1 MPQVSE
7 IRSNLKR
14 VTTTYDE
21 EMAIPQVLLEEYNS
35 RDVVDRPMTTEE
47 QEGLC
52 QKYEWNYAAAGRQRW
67 HDQRRFMGAEN
78 EAMRLVN
85 IMHPHTFF
93 RKLCHAGVDA
103 RIEAPSFD
111 VWVPEDETGKLI
123 KVKRERTN
131 GRMWLADNS
140 VNGRVGVSAWV
151 WDKSLKQRVRRQ
163 VTTLQYP
170 CGPEWS
176 LLHFDEFDVP
186 IAEKYRGWRTA
197 LLHLLIADVLTEDE
211 VNLAFGPVPLHCVS
225 LYYRQ
230 QLYTH
235 RQRRAGLIQ

>member
-1 MPQVSE
+1 MPQCSE
-7 IRSNLKR
+7 IRSNMR
-14 VTTTYDE
+14 RATTTYDE
-21 EMAIPQVLLEEYNS
+21 EMAIPQPLLDEYNS
-35 RDVVDRPMTTEE
+35 REVVDRPMTTQE
-47 QEGLC
+47 QEGIC

-67 HDQRRFMGAEN
+67 VDQGRFMGKEN

-93 RKLCHAGVDA
+93 RKLRRAGVDA

-111 VWVPEDETGKLI
+111 VWVPDDETGNLI
-123 KVKRERTN
+123 KIKRERTS
-131 GRMWLADNS
+131 GRMWLADNA
-140 VNGRVGVSAWV
+140 VNGRIGVSAWV
-151 WDKSLKQRVRRQ
+151 VNRGTGQRVRKQ

-176 LLHFDEFDVP
+176 LIHFDEFDVP
-186 IAEKYRGWRTA
+186 ITEKYRGWRTA
-197 LLHLLIADVLTEDE
+197 LLQMLLQDVVTEDE
-211 VNLAFGPVPLHCVS
+211 VNRAFGPVPLHSVS
-225 LYYRQ
+225 LYYRE